1 MASFVCPPPS
11 SSLPPTPP
19 HLLGRRRRRRS
30 TARGAPPSLPSS
42 ITGDSPPSPGRPS
55 FLFSR
60 SRFTRAPPPLLRPSS
75 GGTPDHLDLA
85 GIELDRIRGAEVL
98 LRRLTLLPGG
108 EAPCALAAARPCP
121 GGRARVAPRLPLP
134 LPSGGGASPVE
145 LVAARLELELRP
157 GGGISGRPR
166 SLPIPAL
173 PPDPARVDGAGG
185 GPRVEQAAERERL
198 RAGRAGGSRRA
209 QQARMAARARRR
221 ARRASTPVPRCL
233 PPHSLFSGRLELGR
247 LKVGAADLAG
257 QRGRSERP
265 PVD

>member
-1 MASFVCPPPS
+1 VWPALCALLLAPL
-11 SSLPPTPP
+11 SLPHHPIC
-19 HLLGRRRRRRS
+19 LAAEGE
-30 TARGAPPSLPSS
+30 GAQLPAVRL
-42 ITGDSPPSPGRPS
+42 PPSPLPSPAILLPRRAGRPS
-55 FLFSR
+55 FSL

-98 LRRLTLLPGG
+98 LRRLTLLPSG
-108 EAPCALAAARPCP
+108 EAPCARAAARPCP
-121 GGRARVAPRLPLP
+121 GGRAPVARRLPLP

-173 PPDPARVDGAGG
+173 PPDPARVDGASGG
-185 GPRVEQAAERERL
+185 ARVEQAAERGRL

-209 QQARMAARARRR
+209 QQARMAERARRR

-233 PPHSLFSGRLELGR
+233 PPPSLFSGRLELGR

>member
-1 MASFVCPPPS
+1 LAAEGEGAQ
-11 SSLPPTPP
+11 LPAVR
-19 HLLGRRRRRRS
+19 L
-30 TARGAPPSLPSS
+30 
-42 ITGDSPPSPGRPS
+42 PPSPLPSPAILLPRRAGRPS
-55 FLFSR
+55 FSL

-108 EAPCALAAARPCP
+108 EAPCARAAARPCP
-121 GGRARVAPRLPLP
+121 GGRARMARRLPLP

-145 LVAARLELELRP
+145 LVAARLELKLRP

-185 GPRVEQAAERERL
+185 GARVEQAAERGRL

-233 PPHSLFSGRLELGR
+233 PPPSLFSGRLELGR
-247 LKVGAADLAG
+247 LKLGAADLAG

>member
-1 MASFVCPPPS
+1 MSQWSRLPS
-11 SSLPPTPP
+11 ADGCAQAEQAAAGARSK
-19 HLLGRRRRRRS
+19 HAWRRGRAGERAEQARRS
-30 TARGAPPSLPSS
+30 HGASLLPRRA
-42 ITGDSPPSPGRPS
+42 GRPS
-55 FLFSR
+55 FSR

-108 EAPCALAAARPCP
+108 EAPCARVAARPCP
-121 GGRARVAPRLPLP
+121 GGRARVARRLPLP

-157 GGGISGRPR
+157 GGGISGRPS
-166 SLPIPAL
+166 SLPVPVL

-185 GPRVEQAAERERL
+185 GARVEQAAGRGRL
-198 RAGRAGGSRRA
+198 RAGGSRRA

-233 PPHSLFSGRLELGR
+233 PSPSLFSGRLELGR
-247 LKVGAADLAG
+247 LKLGAADLAG
-257 QRGRSERP
+257 
-265 PVD
+265 